1 MIKFIFKRLLMLIP
15 TFIGVTLFVFILIHT
30 ISGDPIQVMAGERGI
45 DEARRLQLMAEL
57 GLDLPL
63 WQQYLHYIW
72 NVVHL
77 NLGQSFVTR
86 ESVWVEFMDRF
97 PATVELAFFAMT
109 FGIVLGIPLGV
120 FSALAS
126 RSKNKLIKLTDSLI
140 GTVSLTGYSMA
151 IFWWAL
157 ILIMFFSVKLGWT
170 PVSGRISDIYWIEPV
185 TGFMLIDTV
194 RAGEWEAFWDVLHHM
209 ILPAIALGTIPLA
222 VITRMTRSAMTEV
235 MREDYIRV
243 VRAKGLSPV
252 RIIFIHA
259 VRNSLVPVVTVIGLQ
274 VGALLG
280 GAILTETIFSWPGIG
295 KWLIDAIARRDYP
308 SVQGGILLVACVV
321 MLVNLVVDIS
331 YGIVNPRIR
340 HNR

>member
-120 FSALAS
+120 FSALAN
-126 RSKNKLIKLTDSLI
+126 RSKNKLIKFTDSLI
-140 GTVSLTGYSMA
+140 GTISLTGYSMA

-185 TGFMLIDTV
+185 TGFMLIDTI

-321 MLVNLVVDIS
+321 MLVNLVVDIT